1 MSCAISDSGDDK
13 KLKSIVVTSKLIQS
27 RDLMRPTEVELERY
41 VICIIIYF
49 TQQIQQPILKLQ
61 NYESRIF
68 QNCNQ
73 IVFVKKQY
81 ANQYS

>member
-1 MSCAISDSGDDK
+1 MSCSISDSGDDK
-13 KLKSIVVTSKLIQS
+13 KLKSILVTSKLIQS

-49 TQQIQQPILKLQ
+49 THQIQQPILKLQ
-61 NYESRIF
+61 NYESKIL
-68 QNCNQ
+68 QNYNQ

-81 ANQYS
+81 ANQ